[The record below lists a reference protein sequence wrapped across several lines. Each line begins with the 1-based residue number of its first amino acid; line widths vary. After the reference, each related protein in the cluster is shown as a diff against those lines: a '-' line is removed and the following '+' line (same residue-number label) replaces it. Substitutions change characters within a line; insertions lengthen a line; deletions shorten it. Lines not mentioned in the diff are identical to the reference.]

1 MRQAMDRGRGRSAKA
16 ARPADHHPPPAIADL
31 EARIEA
37 LSAELR
43 EAHDQQSATAE
54 ILQVINSSPGDLT
67 PVFEAM
73 LDRALRLCESVFGIV
88 QTWDGE
94 RFHRVAWRE
103 FRRNWSRLCGSH

>member
-1 MRQAMDRGRGRSAKA
+1 MRQAMDRGRGRSATA

-73 LDRALRLCESVFGIV
+73 LDRALGYASQYSGSSKSGTASGFIGSLG
-88 QTWDGE
+88 G
-94 RFHRVAWRE
+94 E